1 MDLAELKFVV
11 DTKQLENAAAKV
23 AELGAEVSKL
33 NKPMQDLSNNTNKVS
48 TATEKAAKATETKA
62 KADTKVVDTSSKLD
76 GLLAKLTNRYTD
88 MSDGSTSAEASVLQL
103 ARSLGAT
110 TEKAL
115 EPYRAILEDIRGLS
129 KSPFDSAIGSVRS
142 ITQEYDSL
150 TYRAELASKGIF
162 LTTAQLKEY
171 SRIANEIKGKLKAAD
186 LDPTKD
192 EGLAKFNS
200 ELKVQQDLYLGIAN
214 KVNTLKTAEK
224 DRNDLL
230 NTQMKES
237 VRLQEASDNL
247 FKYNLIR
254 HKQDQDGYKQD
265 MLEMRKYYSALEKES
280 KPTAQSAPARMDAAV
295 DAYHQNQARVTNEAA
310 KANAYLAKEMERV
323 NRLNAESDSVTS
335 STNNR
340 LIRFEQELRKSGA
353 SAEEQSHKLALYRK
367 ELLATQKAAGNRQ
380 VDYLSRALGPQ
391 ITDIGVGLATG
402 QSPMMVLLQQGGQLR
417 DQFALAGVAGKDM
430 GDMLVKSAGSMITS
444 IKDVGL
450 AVGQVF
456 VKSIMGVGT
465 AVVDGIISPFKRL
478 SEARNALKQLDE
490 GLISNLRYTRLM
502 EVASG
507 RMYQSLFSFAKVGAV
522 LAVAG
527 LAMFSKGLFD
537 VIKEQDALTTQ
548 LVLTGASLGVNTT
561 AAISYANSLNSVGVT
576 TANALKV
583 MQSMAKEG
591 GFVAGE
597 INMIATSA
605 DNMKLAGVAI
615 EDVVKQFAKLKEKP
629 VEALLELAKTTGLVA
644 PEVTKLVYELVQQGK
659 TSEAAAVSMKA
670 YADVTVQQKD
680 RLKTELSDFALFMKG
695 LSSNVGEFF
704 DEVFRGLW
712 RKTSPT
718 EAIKREIADL
728 ENTIKLG
735 TGASDATKAKNNATL
750 TALKEQLQLTQKAAD
765 LDQTRISDQ
774 ARNAKLYQS
783 FVADQSQFASNEM
796 KRNKELAEAE
806 RNYQGLVKTG
816 QISQV
821 QYEQLIANIKE
832 KYKDTKKDESLDYYQ
847 GVLLSIE
854 KLTNNNTVAQ
864 SELNKAQLKMLELIA
879 DPRFVSL
886 NQLKQAE
893 ALQRLANAS
902 AIIDEVAAL
911 EILRKQNLKVNEEY
925 IKEQSRKDKAF
936 FDEMQRSD
944 EATRAVKQESEDL
957 VFQASI
963 IGLSDRERTKAIASR
978 KIELDLIK
986 EKRDIENNK
995 DLSPEQKLEQ
1005 LAEATARAT
1014 ERTKNLE
1021 KALNDAIGKER
1032 MDAYGQAFQNVFTGM
1047 GDALV
1052 EFAKTGKLNF
1062 SDLINSMIAD
1072 LVRFEM
1078 RQMMLSAYQGIGGTA
1093 GIMSTIATAFTGTPV
1108 PSAKGNMFDSGGIQ
1122 AFANGGAFTNSIV
1135 SEPTLFKFAKG
1146 TGLMGEAG
1154 PEAIMPLRRG
1164 SDGSLGVAASGSS
1177 GSNVS
1182 VQVINNSSSQ
1192 ATTNET
1198 VDSKGNRKIE
1208 VVIGDMQAGEISR
1221 SGSAS
1226 QKSIKSTFGLQPQL
1240 IRR

>member
-11 DTKQLENAAAKV
+11 DTKQLELAATRV
-23 AELGAEVSKL
+23 SELAVEVNKL
-33 NKPMQDLSNNTNKVS
+33 NKPMQELTTTSTKVS

-62 KADTKVVDTSSKLD
+62 KADAKVIDTSSKLD
-76 GLLAKLTNRYTD
+76 GLLDKLTNRYTD
-88 MSDGSTSAEASVLQL
+88 MSNGSTSAEASVLQL

-110 TEKAL
+110 TNEAL
-115 EPYRAILEDIRGLS
+115 KPYKEILENIRELS

-171 SRIANEIKGKLKAAD
+171 SRIANEIKGQFKASN
-186 LDPTKD
+186 LDPTKG
-192 EGLAKFNS
+192 EGLDKFNS
-200 ELKVQQDLYLGIAN
+200 ELKVQQDLYLGIAT

-230 NTQMKES
+230 NAQMKES

-280 KPTAQSAPARMDAAV
+280 KPTAQTAPARMDAAV
-295 DAYHQNQARVTNEAA
+295 DAYRQNQARVTNEAA

-430 GDMLVKSAGSMITS
+430 GDMLVKAAGGMVTS
-444 IKDVGL
+444 VKDVSV

-456 VKSIMGVGT
+456 VKSIMGVGA
-465 AVVDGIISPFKRL
+465 AVVDGIVSPFKRL
-478 SEARNALKQLDE
+478 SEARNAQKMLDD

-502 EVASG
+502 EVSAG
-507 RMYQSLFSFAKVGAV
+507 RMQESLVGAFKVGAV
-522 LAVAG
+522 VAITG
-527 LAMFSKGLFD
+527 LAMLAKGLFD

-561 AAISYANSLNSVGVT
+561 AAISYANSLNGVGVT

-583 MQSMAKEG
+583 MQAMAKEG

-597 INMIATSA
+597 INMVVTSA
-605 DNMKLAGVAI
+605 NNMKLAGVAI

-629 VEALLELAKTTGLVA
+629 VESLLELAKTTGLVA

-659 TSEAAAVSMKA
+659 TSEAAAISMKA

-680 RLKTELSDFALFMKG
+680 RLKTELSDFSLFMKS

-735 TGASDATKAKNNATL
+735 TGASDTTKAQNNATL
-750 TALKEQLQLTQKAAD
+750 TALKERLQLAQKAAD
-765 LDQTRISDQ
+765 LDQTRVSDQ
-774 ARNAKLYQS
+774 ARNAKAYQS
-783 FVADQSQFASNEM
+783 FIADQSQFASNEM

-806 RNYQGLVKTG
+806 RNYQGLIKTG

-879 DPRFVSL
+879 DPRFLSL
-886 NQLKQAE
+886 DKLKQAE

-902 AIIDEVAAL
+902 ATIDEVDAL
-911 EILRKQNLKVNEEY
+911 ELLRKQNLKVSEDY
-925 IKEQSRKDKAF
+925 VKEQSRKDKAF

-1005 LAEATARAT
+1005 LSEATDRAAD
-1014 ERTKNLE
+1014 RTKNLE
-1021 KALNDAIGKER
+1021 KSLNDAIGKER

-1062 SDLINSMIAD
+1062 NDLINSMIAD

-1078 RQMMLSAYQGIGGTA
+1078 KQMMLSAYQGIGGTQ
-1093 GIMSTIATAFTGTPV
+1093 GIFKAVATAFTGTPV

-1164 SDGSLGVAASGSS
+1164 SDGSLGVAASGGS